1 RGPTPSPSPW
11 SAAHNRQVLTR
22 LLRRH
27 LRPYTG
33 LIAVVLVLQ
42 LVATIASL
50 WLPTLNADIIDD
62 GIARGDTATIWRLGG
77 VMLAVSAVQAVAQ
90 VGATWAA
97 ARTAMSVGRD

>member
-1 RGPTPSPSPW
+1 M
-11 SAAHNRQVLTR
+11 LTR

-50 WLPTLNADIIDD
+50 LLPTLNADLIDD
-62 GIARGDTATIWRLGG
+62 GSFVEYGRFITAAQEQQRHAADGFGRCVAG
-77 VMLAVSAVQAVAQ
+77 V
-90 VGATWAA
+90 G
-97 ARTAMSVGRD
+97 